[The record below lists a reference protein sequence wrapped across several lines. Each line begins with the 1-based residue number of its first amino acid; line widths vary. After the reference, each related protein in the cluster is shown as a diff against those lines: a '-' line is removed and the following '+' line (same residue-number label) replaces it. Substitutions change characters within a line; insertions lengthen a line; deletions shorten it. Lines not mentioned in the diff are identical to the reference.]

1 MLCFVFYISNRHY
14 NSSITMQPNHSS
26 HTRWLVTTRVGSG
39 YLMPMSPLPHQTTLL
54 RRYGVRTRLARLAR
68 SICPAFIFLRC
79 PVRASGFWWE
89 RPYAHFHLSDN
100 FFFDILDIFITCFS
114 SNLFFY
120 WWVVYFFS
128 FLWLLNQHC
137 HFWLAMPMPTWL
149 SRMFST
155 SDATLTTS

>member
-1 MLCFVFYISNRHY
+1 MLCFVFYIFNRHY

-26 HTRWLVTTRVGSG
+26 HTRWLVTSRVGSG

-68 SICPAFIFLRC
+68 SICPAFIFVRC
-79 PVRASGFWWE
+79 PVSQRVLVGTS
-89 RPYAHFHLSDN
+89 LSI
-100 FFFDILDIFITCFS
+100 FSSLWHVFVDILDIFITRFS
-114 SNLFFY
+114 ASLFLY
-120 WWVVYFFS
+120 LRVVYFFL
-128 FLWLLNQHC
+128 LWLLKQHC

-149 SRMFST
+149 SRMLST